1 MNYSLNLRSLF
12 RPTVSIVTVT
22 LLSGLSL
29 VGCNSNQPTVKTV
42 PATPQIQ
49 NSVTPSNNTSSAT
62 LKNLQAAYNG
72 ESNAHARYLA
82 FSQKATDEGY
92 LQVAALFQAAADA
105 EAIHAANH
113 GAVIRKLGATPEAK
127 IETPTVK
134 STAENL
140 QEAIKGESYERD
152 TMYPQFIEQARAE
165 GNQDAVVT
173 FTYAI
178 DAEKQHANLYTQ
190 AKDNLNDWQE
200 AKMTFYVCP
209 ECGYTTNASGFTN
222 CPECNTAENL
232 FLTVA

>member
-1 MNYSLNLRSLF
+1 MNYSLKLRPLF
-12 RPTVSIVTVT
+12 RQTASLITVT

-29 VGCNSNQPTVKTV
+29 VGCNSTPPTAINT
-42 PATPQIQ
+42 PATPEAAT
-49 NSVTPSNNTSSAT
+49 SVTPVANTESVT

-82 FSQKATDEGY
+82 FAQKAKDEGY
-92 LQVAALFQAAADA
+92 QQVASLFQAAADA

-152 TMYPQFIEQARAE
+152 TMYPQFIEQARTE
-165 GNQDAVVT
+165 GNKDAVVT

-178 DAEKQHANLYTQ
+178 DAEKQHANFYTL
-190 AKDNLNDWQE
+190 AKDNLADWQE

-209 ECGYTTNASGFTN
+209 ECGFTTNALGFTN

-232 FLTVA
+232 FLSVA